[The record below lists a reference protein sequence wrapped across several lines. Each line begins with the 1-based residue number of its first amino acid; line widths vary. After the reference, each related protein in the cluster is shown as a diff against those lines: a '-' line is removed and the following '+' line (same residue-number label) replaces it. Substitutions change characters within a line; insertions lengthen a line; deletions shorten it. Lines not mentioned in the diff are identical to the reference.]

1 MAAMEVPTTRNK
13 HTDVLM
19 HMHGY
24 VSDDLDHASRHEL
37 LDLIEDYRKGRVS
50 LRTPLALLR
59 RYVRLFGVVYLE
71 GQIYLNPDPTELIL
85 RSRV

>member
-1 MAAMEVPTTRNK
+1 
-13 HTDVLM
+13 M

-37 LDLIEDYRKGRVS
+37 VGLIDDYRKGRVPLS
-50 LRTPLALLR
+50 SPLAQLR
-59 RYVRLFGVVYLE
+59 RYVRLFGVDYLE

-85 RSRV
+85 RSRD